1 MIWGGTDVI
10 KIKIKCTKN
19 VMLESSCNHPSTL
32 IRGNIVFHKTSPWSQ
47 MIGGCCY
54 KSILIKPMAKV
65 EGWGEWGIKSIRSL
79 DGITDST
86 DMSLCKL
93 VEIGKDKKAGV
104 LQSLGLQSRT
114 WLNKWTTKFR
124 DRRLY
129 LYGRESSVQN
139 KVSFLRSIEKE

>member
-1 MIWGGTDVI
+1 MWCLSHPVTIPLPWFVETLSS
-10 KIKIKCTKN
+10 TKRAPE
-19 VMLESSCNHPSTL
+19 V
-32 IRGNIVFHKTSPWSQ
+32 K

-114 WLNKWTTKFR
+114 RLDKWRTKFR